1 MKQLLVFLFLFNSYS
16 IYAQRVI
23 HSTDTIQ
30 ISLYKYLVTDSLKCY
45 SKDNYTGDSL
55 LISVLVTD
63 KYYNNKGQVLI
74 EKRTEEIDDNAI
86 IYYTKYYENGN
97 IKEKYSVSQMRR
109 KVGYYLSCYENGK
122 INTIGYYRQGLPVN
136 RVLVHEYAE
145 IEFGEKPT
153 MIGDFVELYYYQ
165 GEKIGTWR
173 YYGEDGFLLK
183 EEMYPEEELKVDKKW

>member
-1 MKQLLVFLFLFNSYS
+1 MKRLLLFLFLFNSYS

-30 ISLYKYLVTDSLKCY
+30 ISLYKYLVTDSLKFY
-45 SKDNYTGDSL
+45 GKDNYTGDSS
-55 LISVLVTD
+55 LISVLVKD
-63 KYYNNKGQVLI
+63 KYYNNKGQILI
-74 EKRTEEIDDNAI
+74 EKRTEEIGNNSI

-136 RVLVHEYAE
+136 GILVHEYAE
-145 IEFGEKPT
+145 IEFGEDPD
-153 MIGDFVELYYYQ
+153 IVGDFVEVYYYQ

-173 YYGEDGFLLK
+173 YYQENGFLLK
-183 EEMYPEEELKVDKKW
+183 EEMYPEEDFKKDK